1 MSISIIIPK
10 SSKTLYDSLK
20 SFHLI
25 VLLNMLGKLIKKV
38 IGERMQF
45 HPTSNNFIYYNQLG
59 GLKQYSTL
67 DMGIFLTYLI

>member
-10 SSKTLYDSLK
+10 SNKTLYDSLK

-25 VLLNMLGKLIKKV
+25 MLLNMLGKLIEKV
-38 IGERMQF
+38 IGERIQF
-45 HPTSNNFIYYNQLG
+45 YPTSNNFIYSNQLE

-67 DMGIFLTYLI
+67 NVGIFLTYLI